1 LKITFTLAYLIE
13 KQKNTN
19 MLKLTPVVK
28 VLLIINVA
36 VFLIQEFALPGL
48 KGLFAMYYWDSPN
61 FKVFQVLTHI
71 FTHDDISHIF
81 HNMLPL
87 VLLAPLIEQFMGSNR
102 FLTFYMVCGLGA
114 SALYVGIQTYEFKT
128 MESEASYTL
137 ANFTPENIN
146 SYVNKHF
153 PGAYARQPSFYKLV
167 NEQFYNNPT
176 NKDLKNNIE
185 EIIMTA
191 STSKINGRPLV
202 GASGAIFGILMSFLL
217 MFPNLKLSLLFLPI
231 SFKAKY
237 MVGAYALYEIYQL
250 VQNNPN
256 DNVAHLA
263 HLGGMLFA
271 FIMIKLV
278 WRIPRIQ

>member
-1 LKITFTLAYLIE
+1 
-13 KQKNTN
+13 

-36 VFLIQEFALPGL
+36 IFLIQEFALPGL

-71 FTHDDISHIF
+71 FTHANFSHLF
-81 HNMLPL
+81 HNMLS
-87 VLLAPLIEQFMGSNR
+87 VLFLAPLIEQFMGSNR
-102 FLTFYMVCGLGA
+102 FLTFYMICGLGA

-137 ANFTPENIN
+137 ANFTPENVN
-146 SYVNKHF
+146 SYVNNHF

-191 STSKINGRPLV
+191 STSKINESSLV
-202 GASGAIFGILMSFLL
+202 GASGAVFGVLMAFLL
-217 MFPNLKLSLLFLPI
+217 MFPNMKLMLLFLPFPI
-231 SFKAKY
+231 KAKY
-237 MVGAYALYEIYQL
+237 LVSAYGLYEVYQL
-250 VQNNPN
+250 IQNNPT

-278 WRIPRIQ
+278 WKIPRTQ